1 MTVSKTKT
9 SKPSGTTRTPKPRA
23 TSSASTKR
31 ARAPRPK
38 FSKAVSVAVEAAR
51 DKKALD
57 VVVLDLR
64 KAGGFTDFFV
74 ICTGANPRQVGA
86 IADGVRE
93 ALKQGGERP
102 AIAEGM
108 KASSW
113 VLLDY
118 FDFVVH
124 VFSRESRAFYDL
136 ERLWGDADRH
146 EIPDADAGA
155 AKA

>member
-1 MTVSKTKT
+1 M
-9 SKPSGTTRTPKPRA
+9 PS
-23 TSSASTKR
+23 
-31 ARAPRPK
+31 
-38 FSKAVSVAVEAAR
+38 
-51 DKKALD
+51 
-57 VVVLDLR
+57 
-64 KAGGFTDFFV
+64 
-74 ICTGANPRQVGA
+74 A

-146 EIPDADAGA
+146 EIPASDAGA